1 MEIIRTQELEIPSSE
16 YRQVSD
22 ELMNILKSLLQKDV
36 SKRATLESILFSD
49 VKQYFIQFRYYEI

>member
-1 MEIIRTQELEIPSSE
+1 METIRTQELEIPSSE

-36 SKRATLESILFSD
+36 SKRATLESILAN
-49 VKQYFIQFRYYEI
+49 